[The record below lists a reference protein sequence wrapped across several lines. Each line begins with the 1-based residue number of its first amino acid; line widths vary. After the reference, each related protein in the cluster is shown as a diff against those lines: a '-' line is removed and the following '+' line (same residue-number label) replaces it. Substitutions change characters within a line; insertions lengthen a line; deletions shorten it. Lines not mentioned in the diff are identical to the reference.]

1 MGNRLL
7 TVSDELASALV
18 RGQFPHLAELEI
30 GRHLTF
36 DDHVTTR
43 LGERLCANLPTTVDL
58 DPLIAQSGK
67 WLPAVSRT
75 WTFPAGVP
83 LLTGKPTAEYPSHWE
98 VAPWL
103 PGSNATIV
111 DLDEPA
117 SSELGRALSQV
128 HQLAPADAPLH
139 PTASSPLASLIE
151 RWERARAALA
161 ASDGPDR
168 PRLDSQVLDSMW
180 AAGVAARP
188 NSAPRWIHGNLDPRY
203 IVSDRGHFRGI
214 CTWFTFSAGD
224 PAADIGG
231 ACLAV
236 PAGGDDSFLEGYG
249 GLDEN
254 TYARACAYRL
264 LMCAEYAVSS
274 NPFLA
279 RLGSERLEGIQR
291 NS

>member
-7 TVSDELASALV
+7 TVSDELAITLV
-18 RGQFPHLAELEI
+18 RDQFPHLAEFEI

-36 DDHVTTR
+36 DDHVTVR
-43 LGERLCANLPTTVDL
+43 LGERLCANLPTKIDL
-58 DPLIAQSGK
+58 DPLVEQSGK
-67 WLPAVSRT
+67 WLPAASRT

-111 DLDEPA
+111 KLDEA
-117 SSELGRALSQV
+117 AGSALGSALSQV
-128 HQLAPADAPLH
+128 HQLPPVDAPLH
-139 PTASSPLASLIE
+139 STAARPLASLTE
-151 RWERARAALA
+151 RWERARGALA
-161 ASDGPDR
+161 ASDEPDG
-168 PRLDSQVLDSMW
+168 PRLDPQVLDSIW
-180 AAGVAARP
+180 GAGVAARP

-203 IVSDRGHFRGI
+203 LVSDRGQFRGI

-224 PAADIGG
+224 PAADIGA
-231 ACLAV
+231 ACLAL

-249 GLDEN
+249 GLDDN

-264 LMCAEYAVSS
+264 LRCAEYAASS

-279 RLGSERLEGIQR
+279 RLGSERLEGIR
-291 NS
+291 RDS